1 MMLHGKGGG
10 ELCLGSVVLPLRHGD
25 DASWLRGGGGAV
37 PGVCVLPLRHG
48 DDASW

>member
-1 MMLHGKGGG
+1 MMMLHGK
-10 ELCLGSVVLPLRHGD
+10 
-25 DASWLRGGGGAV
+25 GGGGAV

>member
-1 MMLHGKGGG
+1 MMLHGKG
-10 ELCLGSVVLPLRHGD
+10 
-25 DASWLRGGGGAV
+25 GGGGAV